1 MRITADMTFIT
12 AVFLAFTRLSS
23 LFLMT
28 PLFSVAQV
36 PFRIRLVFL
45 LALSLTLVVGL
56 RLGVPEVPASLFEL
70 LAAMIH
76 EVLVGAALAFGIFA
90 AFAAFLFGGRML
102 DLQMGFG
109 VANLIDPSTNA
120 QAPLIGT
127 ILNLTAVMVFFLL
140 DGHHMII
147 RGLAYSLEQVPLGQ
161 GLEALN
167 LQAIV
172 FQFGQMFVF
181 GLMLVAPAVF
191 CLFLVDVGL
200 AVAARTM
207 PQVNIFIVGLP
218 LKIFVGL
225 VMLAASLNYLNPL
238 INRIFLSIFQYWE
251 AVLR

>member
-1 MRITADMTFIT
+1 MTVIT
-12 AVFLAFTRLSS
+12 AVFLAFTRLSA

-36 PFRIRLVFL
+36 PFRVRLVFL
-45 LALSLTLVVGL
+45 LALALVLVVGL
-56 RLGVPEVPASLFEL
+56 QLVTPEVPASLVQFIAAVVHEL
-70 LAAMIH
+70 
-76 EVLVGAALAFGIFA
+76 LVGAALAFGIFA
-90 AFAAFLFGGRML
+90 AFGAFLLGGRIL

-109 VANLIDPSTNA
+109 VANLIDPATNA

-127 ILNLTAVMVFFLL
+127 ILNITAVMVFFLL
-140 DGHHMII
+140 DGHHMVI
-147 RGLAYSLEQVPLGQ
+147 RGVAYSMAQVPLGQ
-161 GLEALN
+161 GLETLN
-167 LQAIV
+167 IQAIV
-172 FQFGQMFVF
+172 YQFGQMFVF

-191 CLFLVDVGL
+191 CLFMVDVGL

-225 VMLAASLNYLNPL
+225 VVLAASLSYLNPL
-238 INRIFLSIFQYWE
+238 INKIFMSIFQYWE

>member
-1 MRITADMTFIT
+1 MTMIT
-12 AVFLAFTRLSS
+12 AVFLAFTRLSA

-36 PFRIRLVFL
+36 PFRVRLVFM
-45 LALSLTLVVGL
+45 LALALVLVVGL
-56 RLGVPEVPASLFEL
+56 QLATPAVPASLVQLVAAVVHEL
-70 LAAMIH
+70 
-76 EVLVGAALAFGIFA
+76 LVGAALAFGIFA
-90 AFAAFLFGGRML
+90 AFGAFLLGGRIL

-109 VANLIDPSTNA
+109 VANLIDPATNA

-127 ILNLTAVMVFFLL
+127 ILNITAVMVFFLL

-147 RGLAYSLEQVPLGQ
+147 RGVAYSMGQVPLGQ

-167 LQAIV
+167 IQAILH
-172 FQFGQMFVF
+172 QFGQMFVF

-191 CLFLVDVGL
+191 CLFMVDLGL

-225 VMLAASLNYLNPL
+225 VVLAASLSYLNPL
-238 INRIFLSIFQYWE
+238 INKIYMSIFQYWE